1 MSQTYSQTTSESML
15 AQQVPVPK
23 VISPAA
29 HGVIDYCHVAFFFT
43 VGLLCRRR
51 NPRAS
56 TAAFATSGFVL
67 AQSLLTDYR
76 LGVRPLLPFR
86 THGKMDQ
93 VFAAS
98 SWLMPFLF
106 GFRGTGAAKVF
117 GVNSL
122 AEASVVA
129 MTDWNSRRAAAERAE
144 AAWRRERSA
153 A

>member
-1 MSQTYSQTTSESML
+1 MSETIL

-23 VISPAA
+23 VISPTA

-51 NPRAS
+51 NKRAAL
-56 TAAFATSGFVL
+56 AAFATSGFVL
-67 AQSLLTDYR
+67 GQSLMTDYR
-76 LGVRPLLPFR
+76 LGVRPVLPFQ

-93 VFAAS
+93 VFAAT
-98 SWLMPFLF
+98 SWLMPLLF

-117 GVNSL
+117 EVNSL
-122 AEASVVA
+122 AESSVVA
-129 MTDWNSRRAAAERAE
+129 MTDWSSRRARVERLD
-144 AAWRRERSA
+144 AAWRSEREA